1 MRDILDA
8 IDAADAAGEQAAVA
22 TVVATLRSAPRQ
34 PGAKMVVTE
43 GGRIVGSVSGG
54 CVEADVAESAQA
66 VFAGGPPKQIH
77 YGVTDSDAFEV
88 GLSCGGEID
97 VWLEK
102 ADVELW
108 RDVRSL
114 LDADEYGML
123 YTNTETGE
131 KRLERGVLESTGLR
145 DDGMFAEVVE
155 GPLRVMIFG
164 AAEAAEHLC
173 AYGNQL
179 GWRTTVVD
187 ARPALATRE
196 RMPSAGEIVNAWP
209 DQVIDRIDERTV
221 VVTLSHEERLDIPAV
236 AAAIERRARYIG
248 AVGAKRTAERRRNAL
263 TELGFSEADLDR
275 IHGPAGLDLGG
286 RSPAQVALAIAA
298 EIVAE
303 TSGGRKQDKA
313 AAAAA

>member
-1 MRDILDA
+1 
-8 IDAADAAGEQAAVA
+8 
-22 TVVATLRSAPRQ
+22 
-34 PGAKMVVTE
+34 MVVTE
-43 GGRIVGSVSGG
+43 GGRLVGSVSGG
-54 CVEADVAESAQA
+54 CVESDVAERAKGI
-66 VFAGGPPKQIH
+66 FAGEAARQIH

-102 ADVELW
+102 ADLDLW
-108 RDVRSL
+108 RDVRAL
-114 LDADEYGML
+114 LDEDGYGML
-123 YTNTETGE
+123 YTDTSTGE

-145 DDGMFAEVVE
+145 DDRIFAEVIE
-155 GPLRVMIFG
+155 GPLRVIIFG

-173 AYGNQL
+173 AYGKQL

-236 AAAIERRARYIG
+236 AAALERNARYIG
-248 AVGAKRTAERRRNAL
+248 AVGAKRTAERRRAKL
-263 TELGFSEADLDR
+263 AELGFSERDFER

-286 RSPAQVALAIAA
+286 RAPAQVALAIAA

-303 TSGGRKQDKA
+303 TSGGVKKDKA